1 MSLQFSEQLRT
12 LAQRAEETLK
22 EQFARIDAVAEAN
35 TLRVLDAFRQF
46 RVAESYFAGTTGYG
60 YDDLG
65 RDKLDEIYAHLFGT
79 EDALVRI
86 GFVNGT
92 HAISA
97 ALFGCLRPGDVLVS
111 AVGAP
116 YDTLLGVIGVT
127 DKGTGSLKDFG
138 VSYRQVDLTPENTPD
153 LDGLAQAV
161 ADPKVKAVLLQR
173 STGDSTRATLAVDEL
188 GQL

>member
-1 MSLQFSEQLRT
+1 MPLQFSEELRT
-12 LAQRAEETLK
+12 LARRAEETLK

-35 TLRVLDAFRQF
+35 TLRVLDAFRQY

-97 ALFGCLRPGDVLVS
+97 ALFVCLRP
-111 AVGAP
+111 
-116 YDTLLGVIGVT
+116 
-127 DKGTGSLKDFG
+127 
-138 VSYRQVDLTPENTPD
+138 
-153 LDGLAQAV
+153 
-161 ADPKVKAVLLQR
+161 
-173 STGDSTRATLAVDEL
+173 
-188 GQL
+188 